1 MNDCRQQDL
10 WSQQAESE
18 FLYQNAKLIDYNYV
32 LTANKRVSFNKLDPK
47 YNASQKLKVL
57 TFEQI
62 VQHLKKDIR
71 SFDKTDYIVLK
82 NLRKFVDSFKSLRY
96 QAKQNQN

>member
-18 FLYQNAKLIDYNYV
+18 FLYQNAKLIDY
-32 LTANKRVSFNKLDPK
+32 KFDPK
-47 YNASQKLKVL
+47 YYESQKLKVL

-62 VQHLKKDIR
+62 LQHLKKDIR

-96 QAKQNQN
+96 QAKKNQN